1 MGCLNANI
9 TMLNTPPTLSIDRVG
24 GITAMVSLASN
35 PLMINLYDATSHL
48 KAELCDIT
56 SHLKV
61 KCSVVCSIKELPY
74 LNVSPE
80 EVQWITSD
88 YGVVYHVESNTNWM
102 VTTSLI

>member
-24 GITAMVSLASN
+24 GITAMVSLANN
-35 PLMINLYDATSHL
+35 PLMINLYDTTSHL

-61 KCSVVCSIKELPY
+61 KCSVVCSIADLHY
-74 LNVSPE
+74 LKVSPE
-80 EVQWITSD
+80 EVQWITPD
-88 YGVVYHVESNTNWM
+88 YGVVYHVESDTNWI
-102 VTTSLI
+102 VTTNLI